1 MRKLS
6 KLAQDNLV
14 VDLLCAIETMDSD
27 EFESKYNMLDIDHQI
42 EVDDGVRNFADDAV
56 GCDWWDCDE

>member
-27 EFESKYNMLDIDHQI
+27 EFESKFNMLDIDHQI
-42 EVDDGVRNFADDAV
+42 EVDEGVRNFADGAV